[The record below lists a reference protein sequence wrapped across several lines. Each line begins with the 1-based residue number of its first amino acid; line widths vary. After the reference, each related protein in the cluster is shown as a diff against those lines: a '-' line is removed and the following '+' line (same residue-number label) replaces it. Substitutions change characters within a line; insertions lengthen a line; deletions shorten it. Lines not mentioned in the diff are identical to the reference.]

1 MKHNRNNWRIWI
13 SKLYTCL
20 DLAKFDEAVQACLVI
35 LDFRKAKSVNGVPEL
50 EEKCV
55 RAIVGGV
62 IGNFRTLKETTTTT
76 ASTTTSTTT
85 TQVDGALEASRRSL
99 ARVLDLLERLGAN
112 SKEPWIFETM
122 AYFYSQVGQEEQV
135 LENLMKEY
143 RSLQSVRGWEKDDA
157 QVLQVCQVVT
167 QIVRLHQLQPSSSS
181 SGGKEKNVAKSKF
194 LVSGVV
200 KRVQQSRIDMTN
212 VPEELGRLE
221 QLLEELGTEKEAEL
235 LST

>member
-1 MKHNRNNWRIWI
+1 LKQNRNNWRVWV

-20 DLAKFDEAVQACLVI
+20 DLGKFDEAVQACLVI
-35 LDFRKAKSVNGVPEL
+35 LDFRKSQSVNRVPDL

-62 IGNFRTLKETTTTT
+62 IGNFMANKQN
-76 ASTTTSTTT
+76 A
-85 TQVDGALEASRRSL
+85 TQVGALEASRRSL
-99 ARVLDLLERLGAN
+99 ARVLELLERLSAN

-122 AYFYSQVGQEEQV
+122 AYFYSQVGQDEQV

-157 QVLQVCQVVT
+157 HVLKVCQVVT
-167 QIVRLHQLQPSSSS
+167 QIVRLQPDC
-181 SGGKEKNVAKSKF
+181 KENVAKSKF

-200 KRVQQSRIDMTN
+200 KRVQHSRIDKTN

-221 QLLEELGTEKEAEL
+221 QLLEELGTKSEVDLIE
-235 LST
+235 S

>member
-20 DLAKFDEAVQACLVI
+20 DLEKYDDAVQACLVI
-35 LDFRKAKSVNGVPEL
+35 LDFRKSKSVNGVPEL

-62 IGNFRTLKETTTTT
+62 ISNFRLVHRKDKDKETPTP
-76 ASTTTSTTT
+76 
-85 TQVDGALEASRRSL
+85 QVGALEASRRSL
-99 ARVLDLLERLGAN
+99 ARVLDLLERLSAN

-122 AYFYSQVGQEEQV
+122 AYFYSQVGQDDQV
-135 LENLMKEY
+135 LENLRKEY

-157 QVLQVCQVVT
+157 QVVHVCQVVT
-167 QIVRLHQLQPSSSS
+167 QIVRLQPDT
-181 SGGKEKNVAKSKF
+181 KENVAKSKF

-200 KRVQQSRIDMTN
+200 KRVQQSRIDQTN
-212 VPEELGRLE
+212 VPEELARLE
-221 QLLEELGTEKEAEL
+221 QLLEELGTKSEGEMTKG
-235 LST
+235 